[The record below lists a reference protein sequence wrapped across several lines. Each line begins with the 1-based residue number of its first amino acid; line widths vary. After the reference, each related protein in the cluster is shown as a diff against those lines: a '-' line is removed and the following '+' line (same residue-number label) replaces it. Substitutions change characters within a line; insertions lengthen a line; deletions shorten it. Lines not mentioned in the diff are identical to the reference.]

1 MTKRRNPATIV
12 AAARPD
18 ADPAYS
24 SVSPPLWTS
33 DTYRWRDAD
42 TKPDYDY
49 SRTVNPNRDL
59 LLDALCELEGAAG
72 GAITNSGQSAALLA
86 LMLLPVGARVVAPHD
101 CYGGTYRLI
110 QGLADGGKLSATF
123 VNMRDDEAFG
133 AAMRLSP
140 QLVWIETPSNPLLRI
155 IDIAGRAAEAKAAG
169 AMVIADNTL
178 ATPCRQRPL
187 ELGCDLVMHSTTK
200 ALNGHS
206 DLFGGALLAADP
218 GQVETIQW
226 WANAAGLFGS
236 AHDAS
241 QTLRG
246 LRTLNLRVDRQ
257 EQSARRIAAWL
268 DNHGQ
273 VLETLYPGLPSHP
286 EHRLAEYQQTGPG
299 FMISFRVR
307 DGADTTAAFLR
318 KLSLITLA
326 SSLGGFSTLICK
338 PATMTHRGMP
348 PKAQAEAGIAS
359 DLLRLSVGLEEADDL
374 INDLQRGFD
383 ALTGKEAR

>member
-1 MTKRRNPATIV
+1 MTKRRHPATIV

-18 ADPAYS
+18 SDPAYS
-24 SVSPPLWTS
+24 SIAPPLWNS
-33 DTYRWRDAD
+33 DTYRWADAD

-86 LMLLPVGARVVAPHD
+86 LLMLPAGARVVAPHD

-110 QGLADGGKLSATF
+110 QGLADAGTLSATF
-123 VNMRDDEAFG
+123 VDMRDDDAFG

-140 QLVWIETPSNPLLRI
+140 KLVWIETPSNPLLRV
-155 IDIAGRAAEAKAAG
+155 IDIAARAAEAKVAG
-169 AMVIADNTL
+169 AKVIADNTL

-218 GQVETIQW
+218 AQVETIQW
-226 WANAAGLFGS
+226 WANSAGLHGS
-236 AHDAS
+236 AYDAS
-241 QTLRG
+241 QILRG

-257 EQSARRIAAWL
+257 EQSAQRIAAWL
-268 DNHGQ
+268 EDHAQ
-273 VLETLYPGLPSHP
+273 VIETFYPGLAAHP
-286 EHRLAEYQQTGPG
+286 EHDLIARQQSGPG
-299 FMISFRVR
+299 FMISFRVAG
-307 DGADTTAAFLR
+307 GADATATFLR
-318 KLSLITLA
+318 QLTMVSLA

-348 PKAQAEAGIAS
+348 PNVQAEAGIAS
-359 DLLRLSVGLEEADDL
+359 DLLRLSVGLEDPDDL
-374 INDLQRGFD
+374 INDFQRGFD
-383 ALTGKEAR
+383 ALAGETAQ